1 MLDGTLKVLTNLSNH
16 AEAMDGWMRLSPS
29 SRSMFQAEL
38 EQISNEMDSHRSVTN
53 SLIRRSE
60 DLRLTVSQTTPLQV
74 LRVVINKTKNEHIIA
89 LKNQDILIRNGV
101 ALSQLAQLAA
111 ADNRVIMRMADK
123 TRQDSRTMR
132 IATIV
137 AIVYLPANLVMV
149 RSYLEFLNWRPL

>member
-1 MLDGTLKVLTNLSNH
+1 
-16 AEAMDGWMRLSPS
+16 MRLSPS

>member
-1 MLDGTLKVLTNLSNH
+1 
-16 AEAMDGWMRLSPS
+16 MRLSPS

-38 EQISNEMDSHRSVTN
+38 EQISNEMKSHRSVTN

-60 DLRLTVSQTTPLQV
+60 DLRLTVSQTTHLQV
-74 LRVVINKTKNEHIIA
+74 LGVVIDTTKNEHIIA

-101 ALSQLAQLAA
+101 ALARLAQLAA

-137 AIVYLPANLVMV
+137 AIVYLPANLVTV
-149 RSYLEFLNWRPL
+149 WSYLEFLNWRPLQLTFEI